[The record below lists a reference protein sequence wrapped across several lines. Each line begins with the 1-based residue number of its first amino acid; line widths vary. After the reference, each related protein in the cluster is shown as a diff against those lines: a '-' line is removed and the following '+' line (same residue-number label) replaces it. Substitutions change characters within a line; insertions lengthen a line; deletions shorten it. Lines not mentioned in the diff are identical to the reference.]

1 MKFEKRI
8 VALIDMD
15 CFYVQVEQ
23 RSKPELWGK
32 PVAVVQYNEW
42 RGGGIIAV
50 DYEARHY
57 NVKRGMRGQDAL
69 AVCPEIHLVQVPTQ
83 RGKADL
89 TKYRKAS
96 EEVFHV
102 LSLCEAV
109 VERASIDEAY
119 LDLTA
124 IVKKELLSM
133 KTEGRYIA
141 EDALEDTHLAV
152 KHDSVENI
160 EALISLANSLIRND
174 IIDENAEEIVLHVIG
189 AALVN
194 KIRKQIFEKTNFHCS
209 AGIAVNKMLAKLA
222 CGLNKP
228 KQQTIVLPSSVADF
242 FSTVPIRKVRNLGGK
257 LGYKIT
263 KHFEIETMR
272 ELANLNPSLLEKFV
286 GEKTK
291 LVLRCSRSYFQI
303 NKNWLLELC
312 CGIDRDPVVIRQ
324 LPKSIGC
331 SKNFPGRNALRSVND
346 VRHWTRQ
353 LSEELEERLISDKI
367 ANCRIAK
374 SLTVGIRTEEKPENE
389 TNCHSSRQT
398 FLRDYSAEV
407 ISQDAFS
414 LIQEFNTNSAK
425 QSSIWLKP
433 AITMLSMSAS
443 RFEDSVDLDS
453 KLITDFFKPASV
465 TVLECESQVKDEDF
479 FSNAHDSKP
488 SCSKHMMQLKRVL
501 RGEHD
506 SHRSLPL
513 DVQDA
518 TAEPMLSVAEANED
532 GCESGLN
539 ILKLEEQSIDVSNEK
554 SNSSCG
560 TEEGRIYE
568 ACSLKKEN
576 PELSYNRLIPNNFA
590 DISEDVWKELSPRTK
605 WEIKS
610 YYKVNLNG
618 NQSIKSNKRLKGT
631 SKMKTK
637 SIAQL
642 QSSKP
647 DGCSLMRYFSRQ
659 GKDT

>member
-69 AVCPEIHLVQVPTQ
+69 AVCPEIHLIQVPTQ

-124 IVKKELLSM
+124 IVKKELLDM
-133 KTEGRYIA
+133 KTEGRYID
-141 EDALEDTHLAV
+141 EDALKDTHLAV
-152 KHDSVENI
+152 KHDSIENI

-228 KQQTIVLPSSVADF
+228 KQQTIVLPSSVAEF

-291 LVLRCSRSYFQI
+291 LVL
-303 NKNWLLELC
+303 NWLLELC

-374 SLTVGIRTEEKPENE
+374 SLTVGIRTEEKLENE
-389 TNCHSSRQT
+389 ANCHSSRQT

-443 RFEDSVDLDS
+443 RFEDNVDLDS
-453 KLITDFFKPASV
+453 KLITDFFKPASA
-465 TVLECESQVKDEDF
+465 TVLECENQVKDEDF

-518 TAEPMLSVAEANED
+518 PAEPMLSVIEANED
-532 GCESGLN
+532 GCEGGLN

-560 TEEGRIYE
+560 TEEGRIYV
-568 ACSLKKEN
+568 ACSSKKEN
-576 PELSYNRLIPNNFA
+576 PEPSYDRLIPNNFA

-610 YYKVNLNG
+610 YYKVKLNR

-647 DGCSLMRYFSRQ
+647 DGCGLMKYFSRQ

>member
-1 MKFEKRI
+1 
-8 VALIDMD
+8 
-15 CFYVQVEQ
+15 
-23 RSKPELWGK
+23 
-32 PVAVVQYNEW
+32 
-42 RGGGIIAV
+42 
-50 DYEARHY
+50 
-57 NVKRGMRGQDAL
+57 
-69 AVCPEIHLVQVPTQ
+69 
-83 RGKADL
+83 
-89 TKYRKAS
+89 
-96 EEVFHV
+96 
-102 LSLCEAV
+102 
-109 VERASIDEAY
+109 
-119 LDLTA
+119 
-124 IVKKELLSM
+124 
-133 KTEGRYIA
+133 
-141 EDALEDTHLAV
+141 
-152 KHDSVENI
+152 
-160 EALISLANSLIRND
+160 
-174 IIDENAEEIVLHVIG
+174 
-189 AALVN
+189 
-194 KIRKQIFEKTNFHCS
+194 
-209 AGIAVNKMLAKLA
+209 
-222 CGLNKP
+222 
-228 KQQTIVLPSSVADF
+228 
-242 FSTVPIRKVRNLGGK
+242 
-257 LGYKIT
+257 
-263 KHFEIETMR
+263 
-272 ELANLNPSLLEKFV
+272 
-286 GEKTK
+286 
-291 LVLRCSRSYFQI
+291 
-303 NKNWLLELC
+303 LELC

-374 SLTVGIRTEEKPENE
+374 SLTVGIRTEEKLENE
-389 TNCHSSRQT
+389 ANCHSSRQT

-425 QSSIWLKP
+425 QSSIWKP

-443 RFEDSVDLDS
+443 RFEDNVDLDS
-453 KLITDFFKPASV
+453 KLITDFFKPASA
-465 TVLECESQVKDEDF
+465 TVLECENQVKDEDF

-518 TAEPMLSVAEANED
+518 PAEPMLSVIEANED
-532 GCESGLN
+532 GCEGGLN

-560 TEEGRIYE
+560 TEEGRIYV
-568 ACSLKKEN
+568 ACSSKKEN
-576 PELSYNRLIPNNFA
+576 PEPSYDRLIPNNFA

-610 YYKVNLNG
+610 YYKVKLNR

-647 DGCSLMRYFSRQ
+647 DGCGLMKYFSRQ

>member
-124 IVKKELLSM
+124 IVKKELLDM
-133 KTEGRYIA
+133 KTEGRYID
-141 EDALEDTHLAV
+141 EDALKDTHLAV
-152 KHDSVENI
+152 KHDSIENI

-228 KQQTIVLPSSVADF
+228 KQQTIVLPSSVAEF
-242 FSTVPIRKVRNLGGK
+242 FSTVPIRKV
-257 LGYKIT
+257 
-263 KHFEIETMR
+263 
-272 ELANLNPSLLEKFV
+272 
-286 GEKTK
+286 
-291 LVLRCSRSYFQI
+291 
-303 NKNWLLELC
+303 NWLLELC

-374 SLTVGIRTEEKPENE
+374 SLTVGIRTEEKLENE
-389 TNCHSSRQT
+389 ANCHSSRQT

-443 RFEDSVDLDS
+443 RFEDNVDLDS
-453 KLITDFFKPASV
+453 KLITDFFKPASA
-465 TVLECESQVKDEDF
+465 TVLECENQVKDEDF

-518 TAEPMLSVAEANED
+518 PAEPMLSVIEANED
-532 GCESGLN
+532 GCEGGLN

-560 TEEGRIYE
+560 TEEGRIYV
-568 ACSLKKEN
+568 ACSSKKEN
-576 PELSYNRLIPNNFA
+576 PEPSYDRLIPNNFA

-610 YYKVNLNG
+610 YYKVKLNR

-647 DGCSLMRYFSRQ
+647 DGCGLMKYFSRQ

>member
-124 IVKKELLSM
+124 IVKKELFSM

-152 KHDSVENI
+152 KHDSIENI

-194 KIRKQIFEKTNFHCS
+194 KIRKQILEKTNFHCS

-228 KQQTIVLPSSVADF
+228 KQQTIVLPSSVAEF

-272 ELANLNPSLLEKFV
+272 ELANLNP
-286 GEKTK
+286 
-291 LVLRCSRSYFQI
+291 
-303 NKNWLLELC
+303 NWLLELC

-389 TNCHSSRQT
+389 ANCHSSRQT

-453 KLITDFFKPASV
+453 KLITDFFKPTSA
-465 TVLECESQVKDEDF
+465 TVFECESQVKDEDF

-518 TAEPMLSVAEANED
+518 SAEPMLSVAEANED

-568 ACSLKKEN
+568 ACSSKKEN
-576 PELSYNRLIPNNFA
+576 PETSYNRLIPNNFA

-610 YYKVNLNG
+610 YYKVKLNG

>member
-124 IVKKELLSM
+124 IVKKELLDM
-133 KTEGRYIA
+133 KTEGRYID
-141 EDALEDTHLAV
+141 EDALKDTHLAV
-152 KHDSVENI
+152 KHDSIENI

-228 KQQTIVLPSSVADF
+228 KQQTIVLPSSVAEF

-291 LVLRCSRSYFQI
+291 LELAFGT
-303 NKNWLLELC
+303 LLC
-312 CGIDRDPVVIRQ
+312 
-324 LPKSIGC
+324 
-331 SKNFPGRNALRSVND
+331 KNFPGRNALRSVND

-374 SLTVGIRTEEKPENE
+374 SLTVGIRTEEKLENE
-389 TNCHSSRQT
+389 ANCHSSRQT

-425 QSSIWLKP
+425 QSSIWKP

-443 RFEDSVDLDS
+443 RFEDNVDLDS
-453 KLITDFFKPASV
+453 KLITDFFKPASA
-465 TVLECESQVKDEDF
+465 TVLECENQVKDEDF

-518 TAEPMLSVAEANED
+518 PAEPMLSVIEANED
-532 GCESGLN
+532 GCEGGLN

-560 TEEGRIYE
+560 TEEGRIYV
-568 ACSLKKEN
+568 ACSSKKEN
-576 PELSYNRLIPNNFA
+576 PEPSYDRLIPNNFA

-610 YYKVNLNG
+610 YYKVKLNR

-647 DGCSLMRYFSRQ
+647 DGCGLMKYFSRQ

>member
-1 MKFEKRI
+1 MKVEKRI

-23 RSKPELWGK
+23 RNKPELWGK

-57 NVKRGMRGQDAL
+57 NVKR
-69 AVCPEIHLVQVPTQ
+69 VPTQ

-124 IVKKELLSM
+124 VVKKELLDM
-133 KTEGRYIA
+133 RTEGRYIA
-141 EDALEDTHLAV
+141 EDALKDTHLAV
-152 KHDSVENI
+152 KHDSIENI
-160 EALISLANSLIRND
+160 EALISA
-174 IIDENAEEIVLHVIG
+174 V
-189 AALVN
+189 LVN
-194 KIRKQIFEKTNFHCS
+194 RIRKQIFEKTNFHCS

-228 KQQTIVLPSSVADF
+228 KQQTIVLPSSVAEF

-291 LVLRCSRSYFQI
+291 LELAFGT
-303 NKNWLLELC
+303 LLC
-312 CGIDRDPVVIRQ
+312 
-324 LPKSIGC
+324 
-331 SKNFPGRNALRSVND
+331 KNFPGRNALRSVND

-353 LSEELEERLISDKI
+353 LSEELEERLVSDKI

-389 TNCHSSRQT
+389 ANCHSSRQT

-407 ISQDAFS
+407 ISQDAFG

-425 QSSIWLKP
+425 QSSIWKP

-453 KLITDFFKPASV
+453 KLITDFFKPAS
-465 TVLECESQVKDEDF
+465 TTLLECENQAKDEDC
-479 FSNAHDSKP
+479 FSNAYDSKP

-518 TAEPMLSVAEANED
+518 PAEPMLSVAEASENF
-532 GCESGLN
+532 CESGLN

-560 TEEGRIYE
+560 TEE
-568 ACSLKKEN
+568 
-576 PELSYNRLIPNNFA
+576 
-590 DISEDVWKELSPRTK
+590 DVWKELSPRTK

-610 YYKVNLNG
+610 YYKAKLNG
-618 NQSIKSNKRLKGT
+618 NQSIKSNKRLREHRK
-631 SKMKTK
+631 
-637 SIAQL
+637 
-642 QSSKP
+642 
-647 DGCSLMRYFSRQ
+647 
-659 GKDT
+659 